1 MNIATLRGRF
11 AAVVLAASV
20 VGPAWSQ
27 DAVPVPA
34 PSEAVVRRLAVGDDA
49 PPLVGLSWLKGEPVR
64 RLESGRV
71 YVIEFW
77 ATWCGPCRAA
87 IPHLTSLQ
95 RDFKDKVTII
105 GVSAWERAGDPGERV
120 AIARRFVDEQ
130 GEAMNYRVASDA
142 DGEMV
147 RAWMEPAGRR
157 SIPTSFV
164 VDAHGRIAWIGNP
177 GRGLDDVLEK
187 VLSGDF
193 DARAHAAAEAEAAK
207 IKARKDEL
215 FARAGLLENGGKEAD
230 AIKLLDEL
238 LQIETVPS
246 ARGIVQRN
254 RFRMMMKVDAERGR
268 ALGGELLAGELRDNA
283 YVLYAMAETVLRNE
297 SASEA
302 DCALAL
308 RLAQRAHE
316 IGDPAG
322 RVVTLDTLAFALFRT
337 GDVEGAIGRAE
348 EALAALA
355 EQSGP
360 TDRATRDRIAERLE
374 RYRKARG

>member
-1 MNIATLRGRF
+1 MNIDVLRGCV
-11 AAVVLAASV
+11 AAVILVASV
-20 VGPAWSQ
+20 VSPARSQ

-34 PSEAVVRRLAVGDDA
+34 PREAVVRRLAVGDDA
-49 PPLVGLSWLKGEPVR
+49 PPLAGLSWIKGEPVR
-64 RLESGRV
+64 RMESGRV

-87 IPHLTSLQ
+87 IPHLTRLQ
-95 RDFKDKVTII
+95 EEHKDRVTII
-105 GVSAWERAGDPGERV
+105 GVSAWERAGDAGERIAV
-120 AIARRFVDEQ
+120 ARRFVEEQ
-130 GEAMNYRVASDA
+130 GAAMAYGVASDA

-164 VDAHGRIAWIGNP
+164 VDGHGRVAWIGNP

-215 FARAGLLENGGKEAD
+215 FARAGLLENGGKEAE

-238 LQIETVPS
+238 LQIEGEPS
-246 ARGIVQRN
+246 ARGVIQRN
-254 RFRMMMKVDAERGR
+254 RFRMMMKADAERGR
-268 ALGGELLAGELRDNA
+268 ALGDELLAGELQDNA
-283 YVLYAMAETVLRNE
+283 YVLYAMAETVLRND
-297 SASEA
+297 AATEA
-302 DCALAL
+302 DCSLAL

-322 RVVTLDTLAFALFRT
+322 RVMTLDGLGFALFRT
-337 GDVEGAIGRAE
+337 GDIDGAIRRAE

-355 EQSGP
+355 ELNGP
-360 TDRATRDRIAERLE
+360 TDRPTRERIAERLA
-374 RYRKARG
+374 RYRKAKG